1 MRTINYKLSLGA
13 IMALFL
19 LLLTTQCTES
29 AGLSEE
35 LISGDEKHQLATAAG
50 ELTDS
55 EIEGIRFMREE
66 EKLARDVYE
75 YLYEFYPLRPFGN
88 IASSEQAHMDAIEY
102 LISTYQIEDPV
113 GENPRGVFQN
123 EDLQELYHKL
133 IEQGSTSREEALK
146 VAALIEEVDIID
158 LQNEL
163 DSIAQNEDV
172 VRVFTN
178 LLAASE
184 KHLRAFT
191 RVLAT
196 YGVVYTPVKLS
207 QEEFDRIIAG

>member
-1 MRTINYKLSLGA
+1 MRTIKYKLSVTW

-19 LLLTTQCTES
+19 LLSTTQCSES

-66 EKLARDVYE
+66 EKLARDVYQ
-75 YLYEFYPLRPFGN
+75 YLYELYPLRPFGN

-123 EDLQELYHKL
+123 EDLQ
-133 IEQGSTSREEALK
+133 
-146 VAALIEEVDIID
+146 
-158 LQNEL
+158 
-163 DSIAQNEDV
+163 
-172 VRVFTN
+172 
-178 LLAASE
+178 
-184 KHLRAFT
+184 
-191 RVLAT
+191 
-196 YGVVYTPVKLS
+196 
-207 QEEFDRIIAG
+207 